1 MDLIINL
8 WKFLDMVVFK
18 VVNLGVVLED
28 FMQWYFYEKQ
38 IYFGDFGEEYILGF
52 IE

>member
-1 MDLIINL
+1 ME
-8 WKFLDMVVFK
+8 KFLDMVVFK

-28 FMQWYFYEKQ
+28 FMQWYFYEKEF
-38 IYFGDFGEEYILGF
+38 YFVDFGEGYFFGF